1 MVGRKKAYGLL
12 VFNWCVVG
20 VWWVFGWY
28 LAGGWRV
35 FWGMGYGKYMQKIS
49 LKNKINYIFCSNYLS
64 ISDICSNFA
73 ADFENAAL
81 AHR

>member
-1 MVGRKKAYGLL
+1 MFL
-12 VFNWCVVG
+12 
-20 VWWVFGWY
+20 
-28 LAGGWRV
+28 
-35 FWGMGYGKYMQKIS
+35 GMGYRKYMQKIS
-49 LKNKINYIFCSNYLS
+49 LKNKINSIFPPNYLS